1 MSTNIQEQIERRRD
15 GSLFFQAQV
24 VAVVQMDGSP
34 GVSTAIAALDQRRTV
49 ERAQAGEQ
57 GQRQA
62 RPSPRPSA
70 QPSWMGS
77 KTGGGPWMMVILSY
91 IGSGNHTIKKAAP
104 MLPLVCRYAHRGA

>member
-1 MSTNIQEQIERRRD
+1 MPTNIQEQIERRHD

-62 RPSPRPSA
+62 RPFAETQRPA
-70 QPSWMGS
+70 VLDGFENRGR
-77 KTGGGPWMMVILSY
+77 TFDDGD
-91 IGSGNHTIKKAAP
+91 
-104 MLPLVCRYAHRGA
+104 LVVHR